1 MVDDASL
8 GKGGLLMKTSA
19 IVLVLCLVIGGF
31 LFAQEEAALKAEQVG
46 KDQVGKQVAVEG
58 RIYSSSKSEA
68 GIHLYFGAD
77 TSAAFQG
84 LVLSKAVHKFQVD
97 IAKKFEKRNV
107 RVTGKV
113 EEQNGKFFIRI
124 DDPAQLKVVAKK
136 RETS

>member
-1 MVDDASL
+1 MR
-8 GKGGLLMKTSA
+8 TSA
-19 IVLVLCLVIGGF
+19 IVLVLGLAMSGF
-31 LFAQEEAALKAEQVG
+31 LFAQEEAALKPEQVG

-58 RIYSSSKSEA
+58 RVYSNSKSQA
-68 GIHLYFGAD
+68 GIHLYFGPD
-77 TSAAFQG
+77 TSTAFQG
-84 LVLSKAVHKFQVD
+84 LVQSKSVHKFQVD

-107 RVTGKV
+107 RLTGKV